1 MKKATFIILLAI
13 AMGLIIA
20 EFICIKRFSI
30 VIDAYDRY
38 NRDCEILLD
47 SIAKWDESFGD
58 GVAETDAYVIYLE
71 SREHLDS
78 VLYK

>member
-1 MKKATFIILLAI
+1 M
-13 AMGLIIA
+13 
-20 EFICIKRFSI
+20 